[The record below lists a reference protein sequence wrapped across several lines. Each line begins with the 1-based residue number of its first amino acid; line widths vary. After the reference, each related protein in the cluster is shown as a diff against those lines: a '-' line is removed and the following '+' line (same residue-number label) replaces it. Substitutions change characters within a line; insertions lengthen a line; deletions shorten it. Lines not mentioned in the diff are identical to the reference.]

1 VAEANSAKTRRTP
14 FLQETALMFQ
24 TRFSRRAALAAV
36 AASLSFAAVAQET
49 LKIGAIFSTSGPGAF
64 LGVPEERGLK
74 LKVDEINRAGGING
88 RKIEIVQY
96 DTEGNTTKAAQLARR
111 LIESDKVLAIVG
123 PSSSGE
129 SLQVLPIAN
138 ELKTPLIAHAGT
150 EKMTNPV
157 TPWVFNTPPTDR
169 VVAAHLLSVFKRRG
183 ITQVALLSAAD
194 GFGQSGA
201 NVVKEL
207 APKYGVT
214 IARHEEFNRTD
225 ADMTAQVLK
234 AKESPAQ
241 AMLVWSAFPA
251 PTIIVKN
258 AAAVGYGKPVYN
270 SFAAASKDLLV
281 QAGPAAEGSF
291 VSSMRLLAPET
302 LRPEDPM
309 RPAVMKIFNEYKA
322 RYKEAPAT
330 FVAHS
335 HDAMSI
341 LEAALRKIRGPV
353 TRENL
358 RAAMETVTVT
368 GGNGIFRLSPTSHG
382 LDPQSQS
389 MVLMVANGGQWVV
402 ADE

>member
-1 VAEANSAKTRRTP
+1 MPCVSLAPGLKLARLAIAAAGLVACVG
-14 FLQETALMFQ
+14 
-24 TRFSRRAALAAV
+24 AA
-36 AASLSFAAVAQET
+36 AQET
-49 LKIGAIFSTSGPGAF
+49 LKIGAIYSTSGPGAF
-64 LGVPEERGLK
+64 LGVPEERGLR
-74 LKVDEINRAGGING
+74 LKVDEINKAGGING
-88 RKIEIVQY
+88 RKVEVVLY

-111 LIESDKVLAIVG
+111 LIESDKVLAVVG

-138 ELKTPLIAHAGT
+138 ELKTVLIAHAGT

-169 VVAAHLLSVFKRRG
+169 VVAAHMLSVFKKRG
-183 ITQVALLSAAD
+183 ITQLALLSAAD

-225 ADMTAQVLK
+225 PDMTAQVLK
-234 AKESPAQ
+234 AKDSPAQ

-251 PTIIVKN
+251 PTIIAKN
-258 AAAVGYGKPVYN
+258 AAAVGYGKPMFN
-270 SFAAASKDLLV
+270 SFAAASKDLLT

-302 LRPEDPM
+302 LKASDPL
-309 RPAVMKIFNEYKA
+309 RNSVLKIFNEYKA
-322 RYKEAPAT
+322 KHNEGPAT

-335 HDAMSI
+335 HDAMSLI
-341 LEAALRKIRGPV
+341 EAAVKKINGPV
-353 TRENL
+353 TRDNL
-358 RAAMETVTVT
+358 RAALETVTVA

-382 LDPQSQS
+382 LDPESQS
-389 MVLMVANGGQWVV
+389 MVLLVAKGGQWVV

>member
-1 VAEANSAKTRRTP
+1 MFKLKLPSAS
-14 FLQETALMFQ
+14 FALG
-24 TRFSRRAALAAV
+24 AALL
-36 AASLSFAAVAQET
+36 ASSFGALAQET
-49 LKIGAIFSTSGPGAF
+49 IKIGAIFATSGPSAF

-74 LKVDEINRAGGING
+74 LKVEDINKSGGING
-88 RKIEIVQY
+88 RKVEVVQY

-138 ELKTPLIAHAGT
+138 ELKTPLISHAGT

-169 VVAAHLLSVFKRRG
+169 VVAAHLLGVFKKRG
-183 ITQVALLSAAD
+183 ITQIALLTAAD

-201 NVVKEL
+201 NVVMEL
-207 APKYGVT
+207 APKYGVS

-234 AKESPAQ
+234 AKDSPAQ

-251 PTIIVKN
+251 PTIIAKN
-258 AAAVGYGKPVYN
+258 AAAVGYNKPVFN

-302 LRPEDPM
+302 LKANDPM
-309 RPAVMKIFNEYKA
+309 RPTVTKIYNEYKA
-322 RYKEAPAT
+322 KFNEAPAT

-335 HDAMSI
+335 YDAMSI
-341 LEAALRKIRGPV
+341 LEAALRKITGPV
-353 TRENL
+353 TRDNL

-382 LDPQSQS
+382 LEPDSQS
-389 MVLMVANGGQWVV
+389 MVLMVAKGGQWVV

>member
-1 VAEANSAKTRRTP
+1 MPCVSLAPGLKLARLAIAAAGLVACVG
-14 FLQETALMFQ
+14 
-24 TRFSRRAALAAV
+24 AA
-36 AASLSFAAVAQET
+36 AQET
-49 LKIGAIFSTSGPGAF
+49 LKIGAIYSTSGPGAF
-64 LGVPEERGLK
+64 LGVPEERGLR
-74 LKVDEINRAGGING
+74 LKVDEINKAGGING
-88 RKIEIVQY
+88 RKVEVVLY

-111 LIESDKVLAIVG
+111 LIESDKVLAVVG

-138 ELKTPLIAHAGT
+138 ELKTVLIAHAGT

-169 VVAAHLLSVFKRRG
+169 VVAAHMLSVFKKRG
-183 ITQVALLSAAD
+183 ITQLALLSAAD

-225 ADMTAQVLK
+225 PDMTAQVLK
-234 AKESPAQ
+234 AKDSPAQ

-251 PTIIVKN
+251 PTIIAKN
-258 AAAVGYGKPVYN
+258 AAAVGYGKPMFN
-270 SFAAASKDLLV
+270 SFAAASKDLLT

-302 LRPEDPM
+302 LKASDPL
-309 RPAVMKIFNEYKA
+309 RNSVLKIFNEYKA
-322 RYKEAPAT
+322 KHNEGPAT

-335 HDAMSI
+335 HDAMSLI
-341 LEAALRKIRGPV
+341 EAAVKKINGPV
-353 TRENL
+353 TRDNL
-358 RAAMETVTVT
+358 RAALETVTVA
-368 GGNGIFRLSPTSHG
+368 GGNGIYRLSPTSHG
-382 LDPQSQS
+382 LDPESQS
-389 MVLMVANGGQWVV
+389 MVLLVAKGGQWVV

>member
-1 VAEANSAKTRRTP
+1 MPSTFRLPSLRTARLLVVA
-14 FLQETALMFQ
+14 
-24 TRFSRRAALAAV
+24 AAAAV
-36 AASLSFAAVAQET
+36 AFGASAQET
-49 LKIGAIFSTSGPGAF
+49 IKIGAIFATSGPSAF

-74 LKVDEINRAGGING
+74 LKVEEINKAGGING
-88 RKIEIVQY
+88 RKVEVVQY
-96 DTEGNTTKAAQLARR
+96 DSEGNTTKAAQLARR
-111 LIESDKVLAIVG
+111 LIESDKVLAIIG

-138 ELKTPLIAHAGT
+138 ELKTPLISHAGT
-150 EKMTNPV
+150 EKMTSPV

-169 VVAAHLLSVFKRRG
+169 VVAAHLLGVFKKRG
-183 ITQVALLSAAD
+183 ITQLALMSAAD

-251 PTIIVKN
+251 PTIIAKN
-258 AAAVGYGKPVYN
+258 AAAVGYGKPMYN

-291 VSSMRLLAPET
+291 VSSMRLLAPDT
-302 LRPEDPM
+302 LKAGDVM
-309 RPAVMKIFNEYKA
+309 RPVVMKIFNEYKVK
-322 RYKEAPAT
+322 YGEAPAT
-330 FVAHS
+330 FTAHS
-335 HDAMSI
+335 YDAMLI
-341 LEAALRKIRGPV
+341 VEAAIRKINGPV

-358 RAAMETVTVT
+358 RAAMETVSVT
-368 GGNGIFRLSPTSHG
+368 GGNGIYRLSPTSHG
-382 LDPQSQS
+382 LQPDSQS
-389 MVLMVANGGQWVV
+389 MVLMVAKGGQWVV

>member
-1 VAEANSAKTRRTP
+1 MSNS
-14 FLQETALMFQ
+14 
-24 TRFSRRAALAAV
+24 RFPGSRV
-36 AASLSFAAVAQET
+36 AAIMLGAVLTVLSFGAAAQET
-49 LKIGAIFSTSGPGAF
+49 IKIGAVFATSGPSAF
-64 LGVPEERGLK
+64 LGIPEERGLK
-74 LKVDEINRAGGING
+74 LKVDEINKAGGING
-88 RKIEIVQY
+88 RKVEVVQY
-96 DTEGNTTKAAQLARR
+96 DSEGNTSKAAQLARR

-129 SLQVLPIAN
+129 SLQVLPVAN

-169 VVAAHLLSVFKRRG
+169 VVAAHLLGVFKKRG
-183 ITQVALLSAAD
+183 ITQLALLSAAD

-214 IARHEEFNRTD
+214 ITRHEEFNRTD
-225 ADMTAQVLK
+225 PDMTAQVLK
-234 AKESPAQ
+234 AKDSPAQ

-251 PTIIVKN
+251 PTIIAKN
-258 AAAVGYGKPVYN
+258 AAAIGYGKPVFN

-302 LRPEDPM
+302 LKANDPM

-322 RYKEAPAT
+322 KYNEPPAT
-330 FVAHS
+330 FAAHS

-341 LEAALRKIRGPV
+341 LDAALRKITGPV

-358 RAAMETVTVT
+358 REAVDAVAARD
-368 GGNGIFRLSPTSHG
+368 GDGIYRLSPTSHG
-382 LDPQSQS
+382 LEPDSES
-389 MVLMVANGGQWVV
+389 MVLMVAKGGQWIV

>member
-1 VAEANSAKTRRTP
+1 MFTP
-14 FLQETALMFQ
+14 RLPGSLAA
-24 TRFSRRAALAAV
+24 RAALAA
-36 AASLSFAAVAQET
+36 LFAAFSFGAAAQET
-49 LKIGAIFSTSGPGAF
+49 LKIGAIFSTSGPSSF

-74 LKVDEINRAGGING
+74 LKVDEINKAGGING
-88 RKIEIVQY
+88 RKLEIVQY
-96 DTEGNTTKAAQLARR
+96 DSEGNTTKAAQLARR
-111 LIESDKVLAIVG
+111 LIESDKVLVIIG

-138 ELKTPLIAHAGT
+138 ELKTPMVSHAGT

-169 VVAAHLLSVFKRRG
+169 VVASHLLGVFKKRG
-183 ITQVALLSAAD
+183 ITQLALLSAAD

-234 AKESPAQ
+234 AKDSPAQ

-251 PTIIVKN
+251 PTIIAKN
-258 AAAVGYGKPVYN
+258 AAAVGYAKPIYN

-302 LRPEDPM
+302 LKANDPM
-309 RPAVMKIFNEYKA
+309 RPAVMKIFNDYKA
-322 RYKEAPAT
+322 QYNEAPAT

-341 LEAALRKIRGPV
+341 VEAALKKINGPV
-353 TRENL
+353 TRDNL

-368 GGNGIFRLSPTSHG
+368 GGNGIYRLSPTAHG
-382 LDPQSQS
+382 LEPDSQS
-389 MVLMVANGGQWVV
+389 MVLMVAKGGQWVV

>member
-1 VAEANSAKTRRTP
+1 MLSIHGSST
-14 FLQETALMFQ
+14 L
-24 TRFSRRAALAAV
+24 RAARLALAV
-36 AASLSFAAVAQET
+36 LAGASAFGVAAQET
-49 LKIGAIFSTSGPGAF
+49 IRIGAIHSTSGPGAF
-64 LGVPEERGLK
+64 LGVPEERGLR
-74 LKVDEINRAGGING
+74 LKVDEINKAGGING
-88 RKIEIVQY
+88 RKVEIVFY
-96 DTEGNTTKAAQLARR
+96 DTEGNTAKAAQLARR
-111 LIESDKVLAIVG
+111 LIESDKVVAIVG

-138 ELKTPLIAHAGT
+138 ESKVPLIAHAGT

-169 VVAAHLLSVFKRRG
+169 VVAAHLLGVFKKRG
-183 ITQVALLSAAD
+183 ITQLALLSAAD

-225 ADMTAQVLK
+225 PDMTAQVLK
-234 AKESPAQ
+234 AKDSPAQ

-251 PTIIVKN
+251 PTIIAKN
-258 AAAVGYGKPVYN
+258 AAAVGYGKPMYN
-270 SFAAASKDLLV
+270 SFAAASKDLLT

-302 LRPEDPM
+302 LKASDPM
-309 RPAVMKIFNEYKA
+309 RPAVLKIYNEYKA
-322 RYKEAPAT
+322 KYNEAPAT
-330 FVAHS
+330 FAAHS

-341 LEAALRKIRGPV
+341 IEAAARKISGPV

-358 RAAMETVTVT
+358 RAALETVTIA
-368 GGNGIFRLSPTSHG
+368 GGNGIYRLSPTSHG
-382 LDPQSQS
+382 LDPESQS
-389 MVLMVANGGQWVV
+389 MVLLVAKGGQWVV

>member
-1 VAEANSAKTRRTP
+1 MFKPRSTGLRVAR
-14 FLQETALMFQ
+14 FALG
-24 TRFSRRAALAAV
+24 AAV
-36 AASLSFAAVAQET
+36 AALSFGVAGQEAI
-49 LKIGAIFSTSGPGAF
+49 KIGAIFATSGPSAF
-64 LGVPEERGLK
+64 LGIPEERGLK
-74 LKVDEINRAGGING
+74 LKIDEINKAGGING
-88 RKIEIVQY
+88 RKLEVVQY
-96 DTEGNTTKAAQLARR
+96 DSEGNTTKAAQLARR

-129 SLQVLPIAN
+129 SLQVLPVAN
-138 ELKTPLIAHAGT
+138 EMKTPLVAHAGT
-150 EKMTNPV
+150 EKMTSPV

-169 VVAAHLLSVFKRRG
+169 VVAAHLLGVFKKRG

-214 IARHEEFNRTD
+214 ITRHEEFNRTD

-251 PTIIVKN
+251 PTIIAKN
-258 AAAVGYGKPVYN
+258 AAAVGYVKPVFN

-302 LRPEDPM
+302 LKANDPM
-309 RPAVMKIFNEYKA
+309 RPAVMKIYGEYKA
-322 RYKEAPAT
+322 KYNEAPAT
-330 FVAHS
+330 FAAHS

-341 LEAALRKIRGPV
+341 IEAALRKINGPV
-353 TRENL
+353 TRESL

-368 GGNGIFRLSPTSHG
+368 GGNGIYRLSPTSHG
-382 LDPQSQS
+382 LQPDSES
-389 MVLMVANGGQWVV
+389 MVLMVAKGGQWVI

>member
-1 VAEANSAKTRRTP
+1 MSFDPRLPASRAVR
-14 FLQETALMFQ
+14 LALASMA
-24 TRFSRRAALAAV
+24 AALSFSAA
-36 AASLSFAAVAQET
+36 AQET
-49 LKIGAIFSTSGPGAF
+49 IKIGAIFATSGPSAF

-74 LKVDEINRAGGING
+74 LKVEEINKAGGING
-88 RKIEIVQY
+88 RKVEVVQY
-96 DTEGNTTKAAQLARR
+96 DSEGNTTKAAQLARR
-111 LIESDKVLAIVG
+111 LIESDKVVAIIG

-169 VVAAHLLSVFKRRG
+169 VVAAHLLGVFKKRG
-183 ITQVALLSAAD
+183 ITQIAVLSAAD

-201 NVVKEL
+201 NVLKEL

-234 AKESPAQ
+234 AKDSPAQ

-251 PTIIVKN
+251 PTIIAKN
-258 AAAVGYGKPVYN
+258 ASAVGYGKPMYN
-270 SFAAASKDLLV
+270 SFAAASKDLLM

-302 LRPEDPM
+302 LKANDPM
-309 RPAVMKIFNEYKA
+309 RQAVQKIFTEYKA
-322 RYKEAPAT
+322 KYNEAPAT
-330 FVAHS
+330 FAAHS

-341 LEAALRKIRGPV
+341 VEAAIRKVSGPV

-368 GGNGIFRLSPTSHG
+368 GGNGIYRLSPTSHG
-382 LDPQSQS
+382 LEPDSQS
-389 MVLMVANGGQWVV
+389 MVLMVAKGGQWVI

>member
-1 VAEANSAKTRRTP
+1 MSSASSIRRV
-14 FLQETALMFQ
+14 LAGA
-24 TRFSRRAALAAV
+24 AALV
-36 AASLSFAAVAQET
+36 AAMSLHAQEAV
-49 LKIGAIFSTSGPGAF
+49 KIGAIFSTSGPGAF
-64 LGVPEERGLK
+64 LGVPEERGLRM
-74 LKVDEINRAGGING
+74 KVDEINKAGGIGG
-88 RKIEIVQY
+88 RKVDLTVY
-96 DTEGNTTKAAQLARR
+96 DTEGNTGKAAQLARR
-111 LIESDKVLAIVG
+111 LIESDQVVAIVG

-169 VVAAHLLSVFKRRG
+169 VVAAHLLSVFKKRG
-183 ITQVALLSAAD
+183 ITQIALLSAAD

-201 NVVKEL
+201 SVVKEL

-251 PTIIVKN
+251 PTIIARN
-258 AAAVGYGKPVYN
+258 AAAVGYAKPMYN

-281 QAGPAAEGSF
+281 QAGPAAEGSY

-302 LRPEDPM
+302 LKANDPM
-309 RPAVMKIFNEYKA
+309 RPAVMKIYGEYKA
-322 RYKEAPAT
+322 KYNEAPAT
-330 FVAHS
+330 FAAHS
-335 HDAMSI
+335 HDAMSLI
-341 LEAALRKIRGPV
+341 EAAVRKINGPV
-353 TRENL
+353 TRDNL
-358 RAAMETVTVT
+358 RAALETVTVT
-368 GGNGIFRLSPTSHG
+368 GGNGVYRLSPTSHG
-382 LDPQSQS
+382 LDPESNS
-389 MVLMVANGGQWVV
+389 MVLLQAKGGQWVV
-402 ADE
+402 SDE

>member
-1 VAEANSAKTRRTP
+1 MRTSVSIRRVLTG
-14 FLQETALMFQ
+14 A
-24 TRFSRRAALAAV
+24 AALLAAM
-36 AASLSFAAVAQET
+36 SLHAQEA

-64 LGVPEERGLK
+64 LGVPEERGFRM
-74 LKVDEINRAGGING
+74 KVDEINKAGGIGG
-88 RKIEIVQY
+88 RKVDVVVY
-96 DTEGNTTKAAQLARR
+96 DTEGNTGKAAQLARR
-111 LIESDKVLAIVG
+111 LIESDQVVAIVG

-169 VVAAHLLSVFKRRG
+169 VVAAHLLSVFKKRG
-183 ITQVALLSAAD
+183 ITQLALLSAAD

-225 ADMTAQVLK
+225 ADMTAQILK
-234 AKESPAQ
+234 AKDSPAQ

-251 PTIIVKN
+251 PTIIARN
-258 AAAVGYGKPVYN
+258 AAAVGYAKPMYN

-281 QAGPAAEGSF
+281 QAGPAAEGSY

-302 LRPEDPM
+302 LKANDPM
-309 RPAVMKIFNEYKA
+309 RPAVLKIYNDYKA
-322 RYKEAPAT
+322 KYNEAPAT
-330 FVAHS
+330 FAAHS
-335 HDAMSI
+335 YDAMSLI
-341 LEAALRKIRGPV
+341 EAASRKINGPV
-353 TRENL
+353 TRDNL
-358 RAAMETVTVT
+358 RAALETVTVT
-368 GGNGIFRLSPTSHG
+368 GGNGIYRMSPTSHG
-382 LDPQSQS
+382 LDPDSNS
-389 MVLMVANGGQWVV
+389 MVLLQAKGGQWVV

>member
-1 VAEANSAKTRRTP
+1 MFEIQRTLP
-14 FLQETALMFQ
+14 RGAL
-24 TRFSRRAALAAV
+24 RLALAAV
-36 AASLSFAAVAQET
+36 ASFAVFGAAAQEVV
-49 LKIGAIFSTSGPGAF
+49 KIGAIHSMSGPGAF
-64 LGVPEERGLK
+64 LGVPEDRGLR
-74 LKVDEINRAGGING
+74 LKVDEINKAGGING
-88 RKIEIVQY
+88 RKIEIVSY
-96 DTEGNTTKAAQLARR
+96 DSEGNTTKAAQLARR
-111 LIESDKVLAIVG
+111 LIESDKVVAIVG

-138 ELKTPLIAHAGT
+138 ELKTTLIAHAGT

-169 VVAAHLLSVFKRRG
+169 VVAAHLLGVFKKRG
-183 ITQVALLSAAD
+183 ITQIALLTAAD

-214 IARHEEFNRTD
+214 VASHEEFNRTD

-234 AKESPAQ
+234 AKDSPAQ

-251 PTIIVKN
+251 PTIIAKN
-258 AAAVGYGKPVYN
+258 AAAVGYGKPIYN
-270 SFAAASKDLLV
+270 SFAAASKDLLT

-302 LRPEDPM
+302 MKAEDPM
-309 RPAVMKIFNEYKA
+309 RPAVLKIFNEYKA
-322 RYKEAPAT
+322 KFNEAPAT

-335 HDAMSI
+335 HDAMSLI
-341 LEAALRKIRGPV
+341 EAAVKKINGPV
-353 TRENL
+353 TRDNL
-358 RAAMETVTVT
+358 RAALETVTVT
-368 GGNGIFRLSPTSHG
+368 GGNGIYRLSPTSHG
-382 LDPQSQS
+382 LEPDSQS
-389 MVLMVANGGQWVV
+389 MVLLVAKGGQWVL

>member
-1 VAEANSAKTRRTP
+1 MSNS
-14 FLQETALMFQ
+14 
-24 TRFSRRAALAAV
+24 RFPGSRV
-36 AASLSFAAVAQET
+36 AAIMLGAVLTVLSFGAAAQET
-49 LKIGAIFSTSGPGAF
+49 IKIGAVFATSGPSAF
-64 LGVPEERGLK
+64 LGIPEERGLK
-74 LKVDEINRAGGING
+74 LKVDEINKAGGING
-88 RKIEIVQY
+88 RKVEVVQY
-96 DTEGNTTKAAQLARR
+96 DSEGNTSKAAQLARR

-129 SLQVLPIAN
+129 SLQVLPVAN

-169 VVAAHLLSVFKRRG
+169 VVAAHLLGVFKKRG
-183 ITQVALLSAAD
+183 ITQLALLSAAD

-214 IARHEEFNRTD
+214 ITRHEEFNRTD
-225 ADMTAQVLK
+225 PDMTAQVLK
-234 AKESPAQ
+234 AKDSPAQ

-251 PTIIVKN
+251 PTIIAKN
-258 AAAVGYGKPVYN
+258 AAAIGYGKPVFN

-302 LRPEDPM
+302 LKANDPM

-322 RYKEAPAT
+322 KYNEPPAT
-330 FVAHS
+330 FAAHS

-341 LEAALRKIRGPV
+341 LDAALRKITGPV

-368 GGNGIFRLSPTSHG
+368 GGNGIYRLSPTSHG
-382 LDPQSQS
+382 LEPDSES
-389 MVLMVANGGQWVV
+389 MVLMVAKGGQWIV

>member
-1 VAEANSAKTRRTP
+1 MSVH
-14 FLQETALMFQ
+14 
-24 TRFSRRAALAAV
+24 
-36 AASLSFAAVAQET
+36 AQEAM
-49 LKIGAIFSTSGPGAF
+49 KIGAIFSTSGPGAF
-64 LGVPEERGLK
+64 LGVPEERGLRM
-74 LKVDEINRAGGING
+74 KVDEINKAGGIGG
-88 RKIEIVQY
+88 RKVDVVVY
-96 DTEGNTTKAAQLARR
+96 DTEGNTSKAASLARR
-111 LIESDKVLAIVG
+111 LIESDQVVAIVG

-169 VVAAHLLSVFKRRG
+169 VVAAHLLSVFKKRG
-183 ITQVALLSAAD
+183 ITQLALLSAAD

-214 IARHEEFNRTD
+214 VARHEEFNRTD
-225 ADMTAQVLK
+225 ADMTAQILK
-234 AKESPAQ
+234 AKDSPAQ

-251 PTIIVKN
+251 PTIIARN
-258 AAAVGYGKPVYN
+258 AAAVGYAKPMYN

-281 QAGPAAEGSF
+281 QAGPAAEGSY

-302 LRPEDPM
+302 LKATDPM
-309 RPAVMKIFNEYKA
+309 RPAVMKIFNDYKA
-322 RYKEAPAT
+322 KYNDAPAT

-335 HDAMSI
+335 HDAMSLI
-341 LEAALRKIRGPV
+341 EAAVRKISGPV
-353 TRENL
+353 TRDNL
-358 RAAMETVTVT
+358 RAALETVTVT
-368 GGNGIFRLSPTSHG
+368 GGNGIYRLSATSHG
-382 LDPQSQS
+382 LDPDSNS
-389 MVLMVANGGQWVV
+389 MVLLQAKGGQWVV

>member
-1 VAEANSAKTRRTP
+1 MSLSASIRRVLTG
-14 FLQETALMFQ
+14 A
-24 TRFSRRAALAAV
+24 AALLAAT
-36 AASLSFAAVAQET
+36 SLHAQEA

-64 LGVPEERGLK
+64 LGVPEERGLRM
-74 LKVDEINRAGGING
+74 KVDEINKAGGIGG
-88 RKIEIVQY
+88 RKVDLVVY
-96 DTEGNTTKAAQLARR
+96 DTEGNTSKAAQLARR
-111 LIESDKVLAIVG
+111 LVESDNVVAIVG

-150 EKMTNPV
+150 EKMTSPV

-169 VVAAHLLSVFKRRG
+169 VVAAHLLSVFKKRG
-183 ITQVALLSAAD
+183 ITQIALLSAAD

-234 AKESPAQ
+234 AKDSPAQ

-251 PTIIVKN
+251 PTIIARN
-258 AAAVGYGKPVYN
+258 AAAVGYAKPMYN

-281 QAGPAAEGSF
+281 QAGPAAEGSY
-291 VSSMRLLAPET
+291 VSSMRLLAPDT
-302 LRPEDPM
+302 LKANDPM
-309 RPAVMKIFNEYKA
+309 RPAVMKIYNDYKVK
-322 RYKEAPAT
+322 YNDAPAT
-330 FVAHS
+330 FAAHS
-335 HDAMSI
+335 YDAMSLI
-341 LEAALRKIRGPV
+341 EAAVRKINGPV

-358 RAAMETVTVT
+358 RAALETVTVT
-368 GGNGIFRLSPTSHG
+368 GGNGIYRLSPTSHG
-382 LDPQSQS
+382 LDPDSNS
-389 MVLMVANGGQWVV
+389 MVLLQAKGGQWVV